1 MPTAVP
7 LFVPC
12 NNEYDPNTHTI
23 VKRSP
28 SSNRQR
34 KQYLVPETLELIKN
48 IVKPVAVLSICGPY
62 RSGKSYFLSRI
73 LGVPNAFNISH
84 TMKACTRGIWMAT
97 TALECDEFVIVF
109 LDTEGTDDVAAS
121 ESTTKCNFSLLVL
134 TTLLSSCLI
143 YNSMHVPRRTD
154 LEAMRYV
161 FACFCSAVITTHCIC
176 GQYDPW
182 AV

>member
-1 MPTAVP
+1 MASFLPRPLANTSEFIPPSIPLVVP
-7 LFVPC
+7 QDC
-12 NNEYDPNTHTI
+12 DYDPVSFTI
-23 VKRSP
+23 TKRAVLYEA
-28 SSNRQR
+28 QQA
-34 KQYLVPETLELIKN
+34 KHYLVPKALELLSTIK
-48 IVKPVAVLSICGPY
+48 KPVAVLSICGPY

-143 YNSMHVPRRTD
+143 YNSMQLPRRSD
-154 LEAMRYV
+154 LEAMR
-161 FACFCSAVITTHCIC
+161 
-176 GQYDPW
+176 
-182 AV
+182 